1 MTRSLL
7 TRFVRLAGLAATL
20 AAAVSVSA
28 SAATL
33 RSEVRVV
40 GPVVTIGDFFSEAGT
55 HAATPLFRA
64 PDLGTRG
71 NVPASLVVERARA
84 AGFGDATTDGLRS
97 VSVERLAVTIGITDI
112 EEAVRAALLERN
124 PDLDAKALSLSLN
137 GLRQPVMADAGS
149 SSPLS
154 VVDLDWNPVSGQIR
168 TSVRIRT
175 DETLRLVT
183 LHGIAQETVEI
194 FTAARPLE
202 RGAVVS
208 EGDLQVSRIPRHRAT
223 ARQITERGDIVGLA
237 ARRAVQAG
245 RPLFKSDFEEPV
257 LVRRGD
263 RVTMIY
269 RVAGMT
275 LTTLGQAMENGSDG
289 AMIDVLN
296 LQSRRTITAIVRG
309 RDQVEVGF
317 AHRRLAQLEETIR

>member
-1 MTRSLL
+1 MTRRILA
-7 TRFVRLAGLAATL
+7 RLARLTGLAAVI
-20 AAAVSVSA
+20 AATACSLA

-33 RSEVRVV
+33 RSEVRVT
-40 GPVVTIGDFFSEAGT
+40 GPLVTIGDFFPDAGS

-84 AGFGDATTDGLRS
+84 AGFEDASADGLRS
-97 VSVERLAVTIGITDI
+97 VSVERLAVTLGVSDM
-112 EEAVRAALLERN
+112 EEAVRAALLERY
-124 PDLDAKALSLSLN
+124 PDLDADALSLSLN
-137 GLRQPVMADAGS
+137 GLGQPIMADAGAG
-149 SSPLS
+149 SPLS
-154 VVDLDWNPVSGQIR
+154 VVDLDWNPVSGQLR
-168 TSVRIRT
+168 TTVRIRT
-175 DETLRLVT
+175 DEMLRMVS
-183 LHGIAQETVEI
+183 LHGLAQETVEV

-208 EGDLQVSRIPRHRAT
+208 ESDLQVRRVPSQRVN
-223 ARQITERGDIVGLA
+223 ARQITDRSAIVGLA
-237 ARRAVQAG
+237 ARRSIQAG

-289 AMIDVLN
+289 AVIDVLN
-296 LQSRRTITAIVRG
+296 LQSRRTITATVRG

-317 AHRRLAQLEETIR
+317 AHRRLAQLEETNR

>member
-1 MTRSLL
+1 MTRRLL
-7 TRFVRLAGLAATL
+7 TRLARLAGLAAVL
-20 AAAVSVSA
+20 SAAVCA
-28 SAATL
+28 PLSAATL
-33 RSEVRVV
+33 RSEVRVA
-40 GPVVTIGDFFSEAGT
+40 GPIVTIGDFFPQAGA

-84 AGFGDATTDGLRS
+84 AGFGDATADGLRS
-97 VSVERLAVTIGITDI
+97 VSVERLAVTIGVTDI

-124 PDLDAKALSLSLN
+124 PDLDGNALSLSLN
-137 GLRQPVMADAGS
+137 GLRQPIMADAGA
-149 SSPLS
+149 SSPLT
-154 VVDLDWNPVSGQIR
+154 VVDLNWNPVSGQIR

-175 DETLRLVT
+175 DDTLRLVT
-183 LHGIAQETVEI
+183 LNGTAQETVEV
-194 FTAARPLE
+194 FTASRPLE

-208 EGDLQVSRIPRHRAT
+208 EGDLQVRRIPRQRAT
-223 ARQITERGDIVGLA
+223 ARQVTDRGAIIGLA
-237 ARRAVQAG
+237 ARRAIQAG
-245 RPLFKSDFEEPV
+245 RPLFKSDFEEPI

-317 AHRRLAQLEETIR
+317 ARRRLAQLEETNR